1 MQKVKWMIFF
11 LCATFSI
18 NYPCHQLSSAANY
31 CSTWGGGWK
40 ILSQLMWPNI
50 FRQNSPIITPTSK
63 NPIYLW
69 LQTIHDARSI
79 FHQVLNSTSAEIRNV
94 SVFTFQEIK
103 GCGATWLDHKLQ
115 GKSDTVFKSDRT
127 RRVGQRHPKCNSRK
141 LFLQKKILPRT
152 CQLIRFGCAKI

>member
-1 MQKVKWMIFF
+1 MQFFWWSCPSLVERVDWHMQKVKWVIFF

-69 LQTIHDARSI
+69 LQTIHDASI
-79 FHQVLNSTSAEIRNV
+79 HILQWNLSFSKHIAQDARIIICENAWPYSTLDSKTQVK
-94 SVFTFQEIK
+94 K
-103 GCGATWLDHKLQ
+103 GSYH
-115 GKSDTVFKSDRT
+115 
-127 RRVGQRHPKCNSRK
+127 
-141 LFLQKKILPRT
+141 KKISIAQT
-152 CQLIRFGCAKI
+152 SSVG